1 MAMFGN
7 SGRETYDA
15 LYSTLQQPA
24 DVSALEREQAP
35 GAFEGSIG
43 EAVSKGAQ
51 TIGQRAGIA
60 ALQGAR
66 AAPFPQL
73 QLYGIDLDEQ
83 LKSDIDKDLRTQ
95 TTKMAQTIKNLK
107 LDPKTNGMAA
117 QLVHGVVDVLGTVG
131 ASALTGYGAPMA
143 AYTYGISQ
151 AEAGKAEGLDPLTAY
166 AKGAIEGGA
175 MGVSVALPAALTGG
189 LAFRTATGA
198 ALNVGVGIPERLAVS
213 TLLNSRGYSEM
224 ARQYAPLDSTAIATE
239 LVLGAAFGGLMGPRV
254 KGAKLPPPEAVPP
267 SAVDAALV
275 ANQQA
280 HAEIDVAPGVPI
292 DTRTRQAHT
301 AAMNQ
306 AVESMVM
313 GRDVNVESLL
323 KDAGFLGKRPDFDA
337 LRVIA
342 DELDK
347 AGAAD
352 LVTQVRALES
362 EAQARGLVVEPD
374 TLGSV
379 LLSDKAVEP
388 SMDGPMMRES
398 KVRIGEDYVPTRL
411 MLVEAQDVQATM
423 MKAENQFRDRTRV
436 ASEQQIQDMASR
448 LDAALLMDA
457 PVMDYGA
464 PVLAADGTVIGGNGR
479 AAAVGRAYETGAAQ
493 AYRDAL
499 RAEFGD
505 AVDGMQRPMLVRV
518 LQREVDVAKAAILSN
533 EGGGLRMSALEQA
546 KVDAERLGDFRAF
559 EFSEDGDVNL
569 AANMP
574 FIRSWVAE
582 MPQNQRAAIMDA
594 DGRLS
599 AEGAGRLRNAILY
612 RAYGDSPTLS
622 RLVEATDPGSRNIA
636 AALTR
641 SAPAVADAREAIAR
655 GDMYPMGLH
664 DDLVSAVEKLD
675 SLRRTGLSVADWT
688 KQIDAFGDGMTPEA
702 RLLVQFMDQ
711 NIRSTRV
718 ISDGVFG
725 FYNRLLEAGSPKQG
739 SMFEAAQPDKM
750 RMLTLALDG
759 QAPMYSRGGR
769 DAGNAL
775 NGVLGVDDVLFPRSA
790 DGAIDTESMAF
801 RDWFGQG
808 AASKDAWYDSKNGNR
823 VVVEGRYGNP
833 PEAQKLFHGTKKAFS
848 SFNAGD
854 GAAGPGVYL
863 AFENKKAKVFAGDG
877 GRVLEVY
884 TNVKNPYFVT
894 ADRLIEARELNQWAR
909 NNGYDALF
917 IPSVGELVVFDPKSV
932 VIDNVPQKVGAGD
945 TARMSRGAGAAE
957 TADTLT
963 TALRAQ
969 FGRDAD
975 RLVQAGRIKFVE
987 SANQL
992 PAGPHPADVRG
1003 MYYGGDSYIVAGNTP
1018 MSAIRGLALHEI
1030 GVHAGFRDMLG
1041 DALYNDVLARIEAKI
1056 GTDPVFSEARA
1067 LAEARANRPD
1077 HVPEET
1083 LAYLIE
1089 NAPEMPLVRRVLAA
1103 IRQWLYRVTGGRFV
1117 DLNQADLQMMAVAS
1131 LRRYARMAEVEAR
1144 GEDAPFYMTLF
1155 HGSPT
1160 AFKPEPGAPLG
1171 ALRWKYINTGEGAQA
1186 YGYGHYLAQQEWIAR
1201 TRYRDRLVKQRS
1213 GMASMTI
1220 ERPGMEPFTFTGD
1233 QGAAYRVGDQ
1243 IVHPKMGGEAG
1254 GIAWVIRE
1262 LKSGSTVEDVR
1273 DWAKLE
1279 LDAAKR
1285 ELGLTKNL
1293 SDEDPEMLRIR
1304 DEVVIAEAALRAL
1317 DEVTV
1322 DVPERWMLSGDGLAD
1337 QFFFDEAA
1345 ARAAQKQA
1353 GKGSV
1358 SLYDEPGRVLRP
1370 DIEEVRPEP
1379 PKGALYGKFIPDET
1393 WNQMMIWDA
1402 PMDAQPAAVQ
1412 KFFDRLQKIESDSIM
1427 ALTADDAYS
1436 WLSRKI
1442 NNGDY
1447 GDEFGQMVQSAD
1459 YEVRSRRADEGA
1471 DPAEIDYD
1479 PRADEIASVM
1489 MHMAGIPGHRF
1500 LDGETRAAGWD
1511 SPDARFNVVLYS
1523 DDLGRVAWEARTGD
1537 NEWVTANGKGRVV
1550 REGGDYFRAFVD
1562 GKEITREPVLLSEAT
1577 RLAEQAL
1584 DGQLYS
1590 RGATME
1596 ADPIEDTTLPDARL
1610 LAGQADAEI
1619 ATATELSQGFIPA
1632 VECAMRVGA

>member
-43 EAVSKGAQ
+43 EAVIKGAQ
-51 TIGQRAGIA
+51 TVGQRAGIA

-83 LKSDIDKDLRTQ
+83 LKADIDEDLRTQ
-95 TTKMAQTIKNLK
+95 TTKMAQAIKNLK

-189 LAFRTATGA
+189 LAFRTASGA

-239 LVLGAAFGGLMGPRV
+239 LVLGAAFGGLLGPRA
-254 KGAKLPPPEAVPP
+254 KAAKLPPPEAVPP

-352 LVTQVRALES
+352 LVAQVRALEA

-379 LLSDKAVEP
+379 VLSDKV
-388 SMDGPMMRES
+388 
-398 KVRIGEDYVPTRL
+398 V
-411 MLVEAQDVQATM
+411 
-423 MKAENQFRDRTRV
+423 
-436 ASEQQIQDMASR
+436 
-448 LDAALLMDA
+448 
-457 PVMDYGA
+457 
-464 PVLAADGTVIGGNGR
+464 
-479 AAAVGRAYETGAAQ
+479 
-493 AYRDAL
+493 
-499 RAEFGD
+499 
-505 AVDGMQRPMLVRV
+505 
-518 LQREVDVAKAAILSN
+518 
-533 EGGGLRMSALEQA
+533 EQA

-559 EFSEDGDVNL
+559 EFSEDGDLNL

-675 SLRRTGLSVADWT
+675 SLRRIGMTAADWT

-725 FYNRLLEAGSPKQG
+725 FYNRLLEAGNPKQG

-759 QAPMYSRGGR
+759 QAPIYARG
-769 DAGNAL
+769 
-775 NGVLGVDDVLFPRSA
+775 
-790 DGAIDTESMAF
+790 E
-801 RDWFGQG
+801 
-808 AASKDAWYDSKNGNR
+808 
-823 VVVEGRYGNP
+823 
-833 PEAQKLFHGTKKAFS
+833 
-848 SFNAGD
+848 
-854 GAAGPGVYL
+854 AAGSTV
-863 AFENKKAKVFAGDG
+863 
-877 GRVLEVY
+877 
-884 TNVKNPYFVT
+884 
-894 ADRLIEARELNQWAR
+894 AD
-909 NNGYDALF
+909 
-917 IPSVGELVVFDPKSV
+917 
-932 VIDNVPQKVGAGD
+932 
-945 TARMSRGAGAAE
+945 
-957 TADTLT
+957 LT

-969 FGRDAD
+969 FGRDSD

-987 SANQL
+987 SADQL

-1018 MSAIRGLALHEI
+1018 LSAIRGLALHEI
-1030 GVHAGFRDMLG
+1030 GIHAGFRDMLG

-1056 GTDPVFSEARA
+1056 GTDPVFAEARA

-1103 IRQWLYRVTGGRFV
+1103 IRQWLYRVSGGRFV
-1117 DLNQADLQMMAVAS
+1117 DLTQADLQMMAVAS

-1144 GEDAPFYMTLF
+1144 GENAPFYMTLF

-1160 AFKPEPGAPLG
+1160 AFKPESDAPLG
-1171 ALRWKYINTGEGAQA
+1171 RLRWKYINTGEGAQA
-1186 YGYGHYLAQQEWIAR
+1186 FGYGHYLAQQEWIAR
-1201 TRYRDRLVKQRS
+1201 TRYRDRLVERRAKQ
-1213 GMASMTI
+1213 AQLQI
-1220 ERPGMEPFTFTGD
+1220 PYPGDPTATFVIDDSTGP
-1233 QGAAYRVGDQ
+1233 GYRVGDS
-1243 IVHPKMGGEAG
+1243 IVHPNMDGALG
-1254 GIAWVIRE
+1254 GIGWAIRE
-1262 LKSGSTVEDVR
+1262 IKNTGDVEQVR
-1273 DWAKLE
+1273 EWAEADLADDRVKLE
-1279 LDAAKR
+1279 AYRRGNMNQGSLMR
-1285 ELGLTKNL
+1285 VERQI
-1293 SDEDPEMLRIR
+1293 EYW
-1304 DEVVIAEAALRAL
+1304 EAALRAL
-1317 DEVTV
+1317 DELTV
-1322 DVPERWMLSGDGLAD
+1322 EGVVGWLVKFQEDYNGRMAEQISQFKTRSDAENYLANVLNGNGRIE
-1337 QFFFDEAA
+1337 EAM
-1345 ARAAQKQA
+1345 
-1353 GKGSV
+1353 
-1358 SLYDEPGRVLRP
+1358 GRVPRQE
-1370 DIEEVRPEP
+1370 ITEVKPEP

-1393 WNQMMIWDA
+1393 WDQMMIWDA

-1412 KFFDRLQKIESDSIM
+1412 EFFNRLQKMEDDSIM

-1459 YEVRSRRADEGA
+1459 YEVRARRVDEGA
-1471 DPAEIDYD
+1471 DPAELDYD

-1511 SPDARFNVVLYS
+1511 SPEARFNVVLYS
-1523 DDLGRVAWEARTGD
+1523 DDLGRVAWEAKDGD
-1537 NEWVTANGKGRVV
+1537 TRWETANGRGVIEKMRIESLGR
-1550 REGGDYFRAFVD
+1550 DLYIAKVD
-1562 GKEITREPVLLSEAT
+1562 GEDVGQATTIEEAT

-1596 ADPIEDTTLPDARL
+1596 PDPIKDTTLPDARL
-1610 LAGQADAEI
+1610 LADQADAEI

-1632 VECAMRVGA
+1632 VECALRVGA